1 MFNQL
6 SNQVENKKSWLI
18 VLTTQHL
25 NDSNSVF
32 QKLQTSKQHNT
43 FARNEKKNTS
53 SGGRFGPKMEMES
66 GRDGWEMR
74 LAVQKNIL
82 PRSQIL
88 TNGETPL
95 ERDGWS
101 RGRKLVLNE
110 KKCFVI

>member
-1 MFNQL
+1 MIQTAYSRNFKFKAAQY
-6 SNQVENKKSWLI
+6 
-18 VLTTQHL
+18 
-25 NDSNSVF
+25 F
-32 QKLQTSKQHNT
+32 CQK
-43 FARNEKKNTS
+43 REKNTS
-53 SGGRFGPKMEMES
+53 SGGRFGPKVEMET

-101 RGRKLVLNE
+101 RERELVLNE
-110 KKCFVI
+110 KKMFC

>member
-1 MFNQL
+1 MIQTAYSRNF
-6 SNQVENKKSWLI
+6 
-18 VLTTQHL
+18 
-25 NDSNSVF
+25 
-32 QKLQTSKQHNT
+32 KLQSSTILSPET
-43 FARNEKKNTS
+43 RKNAS
-53 SGGRFGPKMEMES
+53 SGGISGPKMEMES

-101 RGRKLVLNE
+101 RERELVLNE
-110 KKCFVI
+110 KKMFCYLNFGNLSNLEKVMCQSGL

>member
-1 MFNQL
+1 
-6 SNQVENKKSWLI
+6 
-18 VLTTQHL
+18 
-25 NDSNSVF
+25 
-32 QKLQTSKQHNT
+32 
-43 FARNEKKNTS
+43 
-53 SGGRFGPKMEMES
+53 MEMES
-66 GRDGWEMR
+66 GRYGWEMR

-101 RGRKLVLNE
+101 RERELVLNE

>member
-32 QKLQTSKQHNT
+32 QKLQTSKRHNT
-43 FARNEKKNTS
+43 FASNENTS
-53 SGGRFGPKMEMES
+53 SGGRSGPKMEMES

-74 LAVQKNIL
+74 LAVQKKYFAAFANFD
-82 PRSQIL
+82 Q
-88 TNGETPL
+88 
-95 ERDGWS
+95 
-101 RGRKLVLNE
+101 
-110 KKCFVI
+110 